1 MNEAGSKIAVVC
13 LVLVVWTLALTYAYT
28 KKKLTVILWPWN
40 NRSFRYA
47 ILGRKNWLDIT
58 KSDYVDVDGYF
69 DMARFVE
76 NLGAPDF
83 LKLYDEM
90 DVLRLCS
97 PRKGVFFDLYFYT
110 TDGEKMLRRIEK
122 VRIRNLFEYWLMP
135 RRAVYSLAEEAKR
148 AQPYYE
154 YVVAGGNLART
165 PDFMLTGVALKA
177 FCQAMSEL
185 AGN

>member
-1 MNEAGSKIAVVC
+1 MSEAGSII
-13 LVLVVWTLALTYAYT
+13 LVAAIFAMWALTLLYVHT
-28 KKKLTVILWPWN
+28 NKKLSAILWPWN
-40 NRSFRYA
+40 NRSVRYA

-69 DMARFVE
+69 DMSRYVE

-83 LKLYDEM
+83 LKLYEGV

-97 PRKGVFFDLYFYT
+97 PRKGVFFDLYFST
-110 TDGEKMLRRIEK
+110 TDGEKMLNRIEK
-122 VRIRNLFEYWLMP
+122 VKIRNLLEYWLMP
-135 RRAVYSLAEEAKR
+135 CSAVYSLSEEAKQ
-148 AQPYYE
+148 AQPCYE

-177 FCQAMSEL
+177 FCREMSEL
-185 AGN
+185 AEN